1 MDYIQSHIQL
11 MLSIKMVQIIGLGA
25 SLLITSMRRLFKQVN
40 SSRTHN
46 QHKSNNMLLNQL
58 KSSLTLNQV
67 RSIHTLNQLIPIKFY
82 LNQLTNNRH
91 NFNQLMGKHKL
102 NQSMGRLQTC
112 RRMVRHK
119 IYRSMGKHQLCR
131 LMGKHQVHQLK
142 GRYQLNR
149 PISRHQLNQLN
160 SRRRLHRRMLNQF
173 MSSRLRLD
181 KPTVPTNPKSH
192 QAMPL
197 TINGPKTNTQQQM
210 ASVFNSKK
218 LLLPLDHTIEV

>member
-11 MLSIKMVQIIGLGA
+11 MLSIKMVQIIGLGV
-25 SLLITSMRRLFKQVN
+25 SLLITSTMRRLFKQVN

-46 QHKSNNMLLNQL
+46 QHKSNYMLLNQL

-67 RSIHTLNQLIPIKFY
+67 RSIHTLNQPIPIKFY

-112 RRMVRHK
+112 QRMVRHK
-119 IYRSMGKHQLCR
+119 IYRSMGRH
-131 LMGKHQVHQLK
+131 
-142 GRYQLNR
+142 QLNR
-149 PISRHQLNQLN
+149 PISKHQLNQLN
-160 SRRRLHRRMLNQF
+160 SRGKLHRRMLNQC
-173 MSSRLRLD
+173 MGSRLRLD

-192 QAMPL
+192 QATPL
-197 TINGPKTNTQQQM
+197 TINDPKTNTQQQM